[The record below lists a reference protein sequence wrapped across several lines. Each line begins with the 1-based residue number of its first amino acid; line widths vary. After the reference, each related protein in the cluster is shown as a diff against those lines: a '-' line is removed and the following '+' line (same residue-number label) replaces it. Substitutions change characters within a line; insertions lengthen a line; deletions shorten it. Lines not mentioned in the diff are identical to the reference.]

1 MGGIMITL
9 LVLAVALDAGA
20 PPAAVVMPTPRR
32 DAKLILADYARAIG
46 DEKAWAKHKSMRVK
60 REVVIKAMNFKTVEE
75 TRLVR
80 TGKVLSVSSMPGMGL
95 IRRGYDGRTAWGDDP
110 IYGLRVL
117 KGQEADEVRI
127 AATWS
132 SEWHLGEVYK
142 LLGAVAP
149 PAGAPKDRALECVEL
164 GRPHGGPTTTTCF
177 DAQTHLRVWE
187 KGVQSSP
194 GGDVPYVTRFSEW
207 RVLDGVRVW
216 RKEELTVGPVTMEGH
231 IVEIVFDEPAP
242 AKLFKLPKKK

>member
-1 MGGIMITL
+1 MSATMITL
-9 LVLAVALDAGA
+9 LVLAAALDAGA
-20 PPAAVVMPTPRR
+20 PPAPVVTPNRLR

-46 DEKAWAKHKSMRVK
+46 DEKAWHKHKSIRVK

-75 TRLVR
+75 THLVR
-80 TGKVLSVSSMPGMGL
+80 SGKVVSVSSTPGMGL

-117 KGQEADEVRI
+117 AGAEADELRI
-127 AATWS
+127 AATWN
-132 SEWHLGEVYK
+132 SEWHLGEVYAV
-142 LLGAVAP
+142 LGAVAP
-149 PAGAPKDRALECVEL
+149 PAGAPQDRALECVEL
-164 GRPHGGPTTTTCF
+164 GKRHGGPPTTTCF

-187 KGVQSSP
+187 KGAQSSP

-242 AKLFKLPKKK
+242 AQLFTLPKKK